1 MHSLRRHSLV
11 KRWVSV
17 VSLLLLLQGLF
28 PAQMHSELVKDSN
41 GQLVEVCTLY
51 GIKTIALDAAGNPLD
66 EESQYDDQR
75 SPAIVFSELMA
86 EAVADVTVLVV
97 SLQDIPSRPFPT
109 QYTVVIPEATS
120 GLMPIRAPPLA

>member
-1 MHSLRRHSLV
+1 
-11 KRWVSV
+11 VSV